1 MAREAILAGA
11 TGLVGRECLR
21 LALERYDSVT
31 ALVRR
36 PLKITHPRLI
46 AREIDFD
53 RLGTIEVPRGAHVY
67 CALGTTI
74 KKAGSEAAFRRVDFE
89 YPRMLA
95 ERAAAGDARFMLVSS
110 VGASTKSPNFYLR
123 VKGELED
130 AVRAMAIQASTR
142 ARALEAVHIFQPSIL
157 MGDREERRAGERIG
171 IAVARA
177 TAFLLAGPLR
187 KYRGIPAATVA
198 AAMVGAAQKE
208 AHGCFVYHYD
218 EIIELAAAGR
228 SGDDRNDATTRS
240 QDDRNDAATRS
251 QDDRTHKGA

>member
-1 MAREAILAGA
+1 MERQAILAGA

-21 LALERYDSVT
+21 LALEQYDSVT

-36 PLKITHPRLI
+36 PLKMTHPRLI

-53 RLGTIEVPRGAHVY
+53 RLGTIEIPRGAHVY

-74 KKAGSEAAFRRVDFE
+74 KKAGSEAAFRRVDFDF
-89 YPRMLA
+89 PRMLA
-95 ERAAAGDARFMLVSS
+95 ERAAAAGDARFMLVSS
-110 VGASTKSPNFYLR
+110 VGASSKSTNFYLR

-130 AVRAMAIQASTR
+130 AVRAMTFES
-142 ARALEAVHIFQPSIL
+142 VHIFRPSIL
-157 MGDREERRAGERIG
+157 IGDREERRTGERIG
-171 IAVARA
+171 IALASA

-198 AAMVGAAQKE
+198 AAMVAAAEKE

-218 EIIELAAAGR
+218 EIVELAAASR
-228 SGDDRNDATTRS
+228 SRDDRINTASRS
-240 QDDRNDAATRS
+240 RDDRINTASRS
-251 QDDRTHKGA
+251 QDDRTHKGT

>member
-1 MAREAILAGA
+1 MVRQAILTGA

-53 RLGTIEVPRGAHVY
+53 RMSTIEVPRGAHVY

-74 KKAGSEAAFRRVDFE
+74 KKAGSEAAFRRVDFD
-89 YPRMLA
+89 YPRVLA

-130 AVRAMAIQASTR
+130 AVRTMTFES
-142 ARALEAVHIFQPSIL
+142 VHIFQPSIL
-157 MGDREERRAGERIG
+157 IGDRDERRTAERIG
-171 IAVARA
+171 IAAARA
-177 TAFLLAGPLR
+177 LGFLLVGPLR
-187 KYRGIPAATVA
+187 KYRAIPAATVA
-198 AAMVGAAQKE
+198 AAMVAAAQKE

-218 EIIELAAAGR
+218 EIVSLAAASR
-228 SGDDRNDATTRS
+228 SRDDRVNTAS
-240 QDDRNDAATRS
+240 RS
-251 QDDRTHKGA
+251 QDDRTHKGT